1 MVVDFSVGKTQLVLL
16 EWSINSGTIDVKTN
30 GLILEEKLPFELF
43 GLSFFSK
50 LNWGS

>member
-1 MVVDFSVGKTQLVLL
+1 MVVDFSVGKTQLVLF

-30 GLILEEKLPFELF
+30 GPILEEKLPFELF
-43 GLSFFSK
+43 GLPFFSK